1 MTPSWAARGVGEC
14 LSTWRVQVAETQT
27 LARLTLALLQ
37 GPIEMTEPQHEQL
50 GRLHLVEARVLAQL
64 PGVDRVLAKER
75 SEAARPACDE
85 GASRKPGGVGGAAPH
100 VEETDQDWAGQA
112 IAPARI
118 GVRSGLIPE
127 SAPNPAP
134 DPQSAPDPGAAALAN
149 APGNVGR
156 CRAVTGWRRER
167 WP

>member
-1 MTPSWAARGVGEC
+1 MASPRPSRARWCSCAATSAARDGE
-14 LSTWRVQVAETQT
+14 RDPA
-27 LARLTLALLQ
+27 A
-37 GPIEMTEPQHEQL
+37 
-50 GRLHLVEARVLAQL
+50 GR
-64 PGVDRVLAKER
+64 RVLAKER

>member
-1 MTPSWAARGVGEC
+1 MVRGTRNVDIAPESVRRRMASGRHRRRDPRWPHHGRAERDGAAAPR
-14 LSTWRVQVAETQT
+14 QA
-27 LARLTLALLQ
+27 LARDGERDPAA
-37 GPIEMTEPQHEQL
+37 
-50 GRLHLVEARVLAQL
+50 GR
-64 PGVDRVLAKER
+64 RVLAKER

-134 DPQSAPDPGAAALAN
+134 DPQSAPDPGAAALAS